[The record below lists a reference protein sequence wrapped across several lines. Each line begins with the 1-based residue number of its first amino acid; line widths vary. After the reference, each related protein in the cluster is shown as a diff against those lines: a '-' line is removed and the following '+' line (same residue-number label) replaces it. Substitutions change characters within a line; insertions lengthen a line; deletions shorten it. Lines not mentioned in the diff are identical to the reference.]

1 MIRLIAGL
9 LKTDRVVNHAC
20 TIGIG
25 IFPLDDGMVRRLLE
39 DLLRRAVHTFDI
51 FARQARPGQTEQL

>member
-1 MIRLIAGL
+1 MRFVAA
-9 LKTDRVVNHAC
+9 NQAHHAC